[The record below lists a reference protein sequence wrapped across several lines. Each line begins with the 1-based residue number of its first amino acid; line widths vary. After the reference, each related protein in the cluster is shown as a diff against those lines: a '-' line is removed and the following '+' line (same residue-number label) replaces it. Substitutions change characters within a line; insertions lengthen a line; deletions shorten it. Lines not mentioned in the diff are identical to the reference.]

1 MAVVV
6 ICGSPVASPRL
17 VNDADRQ
24 SAQESGVSAL
34 ARGKATVVKLARLLE
49 EEDACITPRRHV
61 PVVSVTQNFAEPIS
75 RTNDVLDT
83 IATLTREGI
92 VVVSCSLIHA
102 HCAATAPRQATAAI

>member
-34 ARGKATVVKLARLLE
+34 ARGKATVVK
-49 EEDACITPRRHV
+49 
-61 PVVSVTQNFAEPIS
+61 NK
-75 RTNDVLDT
+75 
-83 IATLTREGI
+83 
-92 VVVSCSLIHA
+92 
-102 HCAATAPRQATAAI
+102 AATPTDLNSVMPSSRHRP